1 LRKPFAVAAV
11 SAAVILSGLP
21 GYGDLPVGT
30 AFAASKQGGG
40 AFTRKAKP
48 KRQKNSKP
56 ASKRK
61 AKPRSTAAKPL
72 SGCVRVSVR
81 VPSTKPDGRR
91 WDVDGKNNRQA
102 PDIFITDLSS
112 GRKSRV
118 CKNTFSC
125 SFQVRNARGSISLKV
140 TDKDI
145 MQHDTI
151 GQGRCSLSSRNC
163 SLGRVRARLSGC

>member
-1 LRKPFAVAAV
+1 MGPAW
-11 SAAVILSGLP
+11 
-21 GYGDLPVGT
+21 
-30 AFAASKQGGG
+30 AASKQGGG

-48 KRQKNSKP
+48 KRQKSNKP

-61 AKPRSTAAKPL
+61 AKPRSTTAKPL
-72 SGCVRVSVR
+72 SGYVRVSVR

-102 PDIFITDLSS
+102 PDIFITDTST

-118 CKNTFSC
+118 CENSFSC
-125 SFQVRNARGSISLKV
+125 SIQIRNARGSISLKV

-151 GQGRCSLSSRNC
+151 GRGRCSLASRNC
-163 SLGRVRARLSGC
+163 SLERVRARLSGC